1 MNKGK
6 LNLLNESNQLL
17 GGGLAGN
24 EVVVHVENVGEQAL
38 GVLVSLLQWLHL
50 IQGKT
55 SKPRENNIFF
65 PFFHHMI
72 AQNQRYSHRQPIG
85 SVVIHEKPK
94 CVECLC
100 GIGFIDLSP
109 KPAYSLCTLHY
120 LLLPKLVIKIYSSF
134 FPFLGFEKDWLLGD
148 LISRPWHSKT
158 RRTVTE
164 LKRSEWMRLRTWSMR
179 KITFIEIIRDFF
191 YFFLLLFY
199 SSYVKSNCVLY
210 KKNGP

>member
-1 MNKGK
+1 MNEGK

-24 EVVVHVENVGEQAL
+24 EVVVHVEDVGEQAL

-94 CVECLC
+94 CVKCLC
-100 GIGFIDLSP
+100 GVGFIDLSL

-164 LKRSEWMRLRTWSMR
+164 LKRKWVNEGSDVYRNYPR
-179 KITFIEIIRDFF
+179 
-191 YFFLLLFY
+191 FFLFLFIIILFELC
-199 SSYVKSNCVLY
+199 KIQLCFI
-210 KKNGP
+210 

>member
-1 MNKGK
+1 MNEGK

-24 EVVVHVENVGEQAL
+24 EVVVHVEDVGEQAL

-65 PFFHHMI
+65 PFFHHII
-72 AQNQRYSHRQPIG
+72 AQNQRYSHRQLIW

-164 LKRSEWMRLRTWSMR
+164 LKRKWVNEGSDLECEKDNVYRNYPR
-179 KITFIEIIRDFF
+179 
-191 YFFLLLFY
+191 FFLFLFIIIFFELC
-199 SSYVKSNCVLY
+199 KIQLCFI
-210 KKNGP
+210 